1 MMKLSVVELRSII
14 REEMKHLM
22 NDDAL
27 FKSRDDHAI
36 AKYDDRFNAV
46 DDAGRNLSYGHTKS
60 DDNEGKSTKKELY
73 SLIQNSIALY
83 DIIEDN
89 DDLPEWVQGKV
100 SVAADNISSV
110 FEYLDHKLHT
120 MGL

>member
-1 MMKLSVVELRSII
+1 MKLSAIELRSII
-14 REEMKHLM
+14 REEMKYLM

-27 FKSRDDHAI
+27 FKSRDDHTMSKSDQRMRDI
-36 AKYDDRFNAV
+36 DST
-46 DDAGRNLSYGHTKS
+46 GRNLSYGHTKS
-60 DDNEGKSTKKELY
+60 DDSEGMSTKNALY
-73 SLIQNSIALY
+73 SLIQNSMALY
-83 DIIEDN
+83 DLIEDN

-100 SVAADNISSV
+100 SVASDNITSV